1 MKQIFILSLITIVF
15 FTKPFAQ
22 ALPIGMDGT
31 FDDWTNSTA
40 NYTDTQGDGASY
52 DLLSFSVSNDS
63 TNLFIKFTLDQ
74 EIQLN
79 YGNNLYLEIDTD
91 NNPSTGYSINGIGV
105 ELAIKFGEKKIYY
118 NIASG
123 GTDYPLPA
131 DIDLVIL
138 PTVTSNTYEI
148 SIGRNVLP
156 DGINQL
162 FIGNTIKLFFA
173 DFNNGGDYMPNSG
186 TFEYTFDNS
195 DVETYQPISLE
206 KNNPTDIR
214 LMTYNTLY
222 DGLISSSEI
231 VAAFQ
236 RVITAVNPDII
247 TFNEC
252 WNTEWYDAKNLLNN
266 WLPISGGA
274 SWECW
279 KVDAGNIIC
288 SKYDIVQNYAITTNY
303 YTTRIT
309 ASKIDLPSSYP
320 KDMIVIAA
328 HLKANNGTSENEQRQ
343 AEVDSIINFIHKIK
357 TEGDGIIENIPYGT
371 PFVISG
377 DLNLVGDSQQ
387 LKTLLTGQD
396 ENGQT
401 LPPDWDNSNLNN
413 VISFHT
419 DERMAYTINDAT
431 SPYWPGRIDYA
442 ICSDVGMSVRKA
454 YTIHTSSMS
463 SERLTEYGLNSDD
476 TDVASDHLPKV
487 TDFIIQDAV
496 ENISSINKN
505 DYNISPNPSK
515 GIFSI
520 SSSIEIKSIEVY
532 NVLGKIIISKQKIN
546 SSNYNLDLRTKK
558 SGIYF
563 IKIKSNNYEQTLKII
578 KE

>member
-1 MKQIFILSLITIVF
+1 
-15 FTKPFAQ
+15 
-22 ALPIGMDGT
+22 MDGT